1 MDAKKIE
8 RIIARVGETLTEKF
22 NQRVKEDGVHIIG
35 FDGKNLKIR
44 EVWKDSNGHYH
55 QSKNIKDTIGQ
66 FFKFHI
72 SYIILV
78 TLQFRDINVKIFSL
92 PPSPGC
98 WDRRRK

>member
-8 RIIARVGETLTEKF
+8 RIIAKVGEVLTEKF
-22 NQRVKEDGVHIIG
+22 HRRVKEDGVQIIG

-66 FFKFHI
+66 FLCVENDFRVNLFQSSLEI
-72 SYIILV
+72 GIFRYLLSTN
-78 TLQFRDINVKIFSL
+78 TLPDN
-92 PPSPGC
+92 C
-98 WDRRRK
+98 

>member
-8 RIIARVGETLTEKF
+8 RIIAKVGEVLQEKF
-22 NQRVKEDGVHIIG
+22 HRRVKEDGVQIIG

-66 FFKFHI
+66 FFIFHI
-72 SYIILV
+72 SYIISV
-78 TLQFRDINVKIFSL
+78 TLTKGQRHNCENIF
-92 PPSPGC
+92 PTC
-98 WDRRRK
+98 